1 MYCPKCAEPNS
12 DDAKYCRSCGTNLSL
27 VPQAIAGRLPEA
39 GSNELQNWLKS
50 PPSIA
55 NGITKIFVGLAF
67 LIIALAWITT
77 EEPGWGY
84 LTLIPAF
91 ALLGQ
96 GVANI
101 VSVKY
106 EQRPINAAAIP
117 EALPGKELPPKNFSA
132 NVPPPSATE
141 HTTRELETA
150 AEPSQKKT

>member
-12 DDAKYCRSCGTNLSL
+12 DDAKYCRACGTYLSL

-39 GSNELQNWLKS
+39 DSNELKDWLKS

-96 GVANI
+96 GVAHI

-106 EQRPINAAAIP
+106 EQRQTNAAAIS
-117 EALPGKELPPKNFSA
+117 ESAPGKELPPKSFSETL
-132 NVPPPSATE
+132 PPPSVAE

-150 AEPSQKKT
+150 SEHSQKKA